1 MSNNDVAVS
10 VAELNGTVVEP
21 ALVAADDGAPSN
33 VAATYAG
40 YRRPWYKKLWSNFKH
55 MFPTLVWAGDELN
68 VVVTFENDK
77 LVFARENQLGEPL
90 PAEEIHKLR
99 TEAEKVIKNS
109 PLEEAEAHI
118 RRAGIQFDTGIGA
131 TGRDWFFD
139 YSLRGP
145 VSVKFIS
152 KVKGNSR

>member
-10 VAELNGTVVEP
+10 VAELNGTVVG
-21 ALVAADDGAPSN
+21 AVIDDGPPSDV
-33 VAATYAG
+33 VAYTG

-55 MFPTLVWAGDELN
+55 MFPTLVWPGDELN
-68 VVVTFENDK
+68 VIVTFENDK
-77 LVFARENQLGEPL
+77 LVFAREDRLGEPL
-90 PAEEIHKLR
+90 PVEEIQKLR
-99 TEAEKVIKNS
+99 AEAEKVIENS

-145 VSVKFIS
+145 VSVKFVS